1 LELPKVSPYHILS
14 YGTPVFLLPLE
25 SCLKFI
31 LNEHI
36 TSFLGP
42 TLAAAGLSF
51 LVPLTEPKVL
61 SVEGSVLTTS
71 KNDFVLVGCAWI
83 AIVFSFLAWA
93 ISCYLSL
100 KQPNASV
107 APHIPYHLLLGGLVY
122 VISLVMTFLK
132 RSIA

>member
-1 LELPKVSPYHILS
+1 MLPKVSPYHILS

-25 SCLKFI
+25 SCLKFV
-31 LNEHI
+31 LNENI

-61 SVEGSVLTTS
+61 SVEGNIITTS
-71 KNDFVLVGCAWI
+71 RNDSMLVGYAWI
-83 AIVFSFLAWA
+83 AIIFSFLAWA

-100 KQPNASV
+100 KQPNALTILN
-107 APHIPYHLLLGGLVY
+107 IPYHLLLGGFVY
-122 VISLVMTFLK
+122 FISLVMTFLK
-132 RSIA
+132 RSIT